1 MSSDNFGQ
9 KSALTNVSLDNSL
22 LGQKSPWTKVP
33 WTIVSTPLA
42 RFTYILWYIDV
53 YISPVR
59 CSQCIYIR
67 VSLGVFAVGLGVHAP
82 EASDPETCDLG
93 AKGPNDPAT

>member
-1 MSSDNFGQ
+1 MYVVC
-9 KSALTNVSLDNSL
+9 LRLE
-22 LGQKSPWTKVP
+22 
-33 WTIVSTPLA
+33 
-42 RFTYILWYIDV
+42 RFTYILWYIGV
-53 YISPVR
+53 YISHVG